1 MTVLACVNTS
11 KQAGDAEQI
20 KVFANY

>member
-11 KQAGDAEQI
+11 KQAGDAVQI